1 MTATLH
7 YGGSEVLRLKLWT
20 LISLHDYHH
29 QSDFEQPQFQTV
41 PFVPLLVI
49 LQYCFAKFS
58 FT

>member
-7 YGGSEVLRLKLWT
+7 MHSEVLRLKLWT

-29 QSDFEQPQFQTV
+29 QSDLEQPQFQTV

-49 LQYCFAKFS
+49 LQYCFAE
-58 FT
+58 FTFT